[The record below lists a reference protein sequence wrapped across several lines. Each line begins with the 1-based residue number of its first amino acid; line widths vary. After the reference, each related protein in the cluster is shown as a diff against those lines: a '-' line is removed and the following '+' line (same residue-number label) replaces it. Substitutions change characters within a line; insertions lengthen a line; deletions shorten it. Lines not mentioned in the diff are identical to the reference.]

1 MEDVLWVHVHGW
13 GVGVAVAM
21 VSLRAVLGLLASL
34 GPLEAPTVLLN
45 SCSCLLAFM
54 MWCEQCNA
62 GIHSLLWKTR
72 EEERSEGEEQT
83 ATDCHPWGKE

>member
-1 MEDVLWVHVHGW
+1 M
-13 GVGVAVAM
+13 AVAI
-21 VSLRAVLGLLASL
+21 VSLRAVFGLLASL
-34 GPLEAPTVLLN
+34 GTLETPTVLLN

-54 MWCEQCNA
+54 MKCEQCDA